1 MGFSNAIDER
11 LSSEIFDSIDLN
23 GDGSL
28 SIAEFTAA
36 FQQVCQT
43 PLEKLL
49 QEYKIEENTNRQ
61 ANQYQPGEIAMQNL
75 DTQLQIMTSK
85 FKQQE
90 LKIKN
95 YERLLHHA
103 EEQQKIAQQQ
113 NIELEA
119 NWNQKNKEIFEIKQK
134 NILIEKEMKG
144 MIRREDSESLRATN
158 EKLQTELIEVRAAM
172 LSYKNMT

>member
-49 QEYKIEENTNRQ
+49 
-61 ANQYQPGEIAMQNL
+61 
-75 DTQLQIMTSK
+75 
-85 FKQQE
+85 
-90 LKIKN
+90 
-95 YERLLHHA
+95 
-103 EEQQKIAQQQ
+103 
-113 NIELEA
+113 
-119 NWNQKNKEIFEIKQK
+119 
-134 NILIEKEMKG
+134 
-144 MIRREDSESLRATN
+144 
-158 EKLQTELIEVRAAM
+158 
-172 LSYKNMT
+172 